1 LLLLGI
7 QGSEEKFMNR
17 RSVFGICAIT
27 VLGLTVILANAIA
40 QQTMLKEQRT
50 TPPITEVRQ
59 TLAPLGKLR
68 VGVYSGSPFSM
79 VRDPVSGEIKGMA
92 VELGRALAM
101 RLEVPY
107 EQVEFR
113 RPAEIYQALKAGE
126 IDMTIANATPARV
139 DEFAWSPPLMLIEL
153 GFLARAGSPLV
164 APADVDRPGVRVGVT
179 QGGTMNSALARE
191 LKNATVVPTA
201 TLKNGIE
208 MLAEHKIDVYA
219 TNKANLFEM
228 SDALP
233 GSRVLDGR
241 WGLENLALA
250 IPKGRDAGFA
260 YVRAFAVGAK
270 SEGLVAHAAA
280 RVALRGV
287 AAE

>member
-1 LLLLGI
+1 
-7 QGSEEKFMNR
+7 MNR
-17 RSVFGICAIT
+17 RSILGVSAIT
-27 VLGLTVILANAIA
+27 VLGLAVIPGSAIA
-40 QQTMLKEQRT
+40 QQRMLKEQLIT
-50 TPPITEVRQ
+50 TPTLERRQ
-59 TLAPLGKLR
+59 ALAPSGKLR
-68 VGVYSGSPFSM
+68 VGVYPGSPFSM
-79 VRDPVSGEIKGMA
+79 VRDLASGEMKGIA
-92 VELGRALAM
+92 VELGKELAM
-101 RLEVPY
+101 RLGVPY

-113 RPAEIYQALKAGE
+113 SPAEIYEALNAGQ
-126 IDMTIANATPARV
+126 IDMTIANATPARA
-139 DEFAWSPPLMLIEL
+139 DQFAWSPPLMLIEL
-153 GFLARAGSPLV
+153 GFLAAAGSPV
-164 APADVDRPGVRVGVT
+164 TIPADVDRPGVRIGVT

-191 LKNATVVPTA
+191 LKNATVVPAA

-208 MLAEHKIDVYA
+208 MLAQHKIDAYA

-241 WGLENLALA
+241 WGLEHLAIA

-260 YVRAFAVGAK
+260 YVRTFVEDAK
-270 SEGLVAHAAA
+270 SEGLVAGASA